1 MIGMGLQSEF
11 YYYMLNGNK
20 RIEVRLYDDKRKN
33 IKLGDTIKFML
44 EPDRKEYFYAKVI
57 GLLRYNSF
65 NDLLNDIDISLVAP
79 SRYDKNSFI
88 NELEKYY
95 PKDKQLKYGIIGIR
109 IELL

>member
-33 IKLGDTIKFML
+33 
-44 EPDRKEYFYAKVI
+44 
-57 GLLRYNSF
+57 
-65 NDLLNDIDISLVAP
+65 
-79 SRYDKNSFI
+79 SFI

-109 IELL
+109 IELLQVKLWLSMIFLLYV